1 MNRRTELINNTQG
14 NPKNKK
20 EKKKTMY
27 KRRTKKERG
36 KAVFVK
42 VTPSQ
47 TEQHMPYLRWW
58 AETGTQPTHFYT

>member
-14 NPKNKK
+14 NPKKKKKREKKKKHVQKNKK
-20 EKKKTMY
+20 EH
-27 KRRTKKERG
+27 G

-47 TEQHMPYLRWW
+47 TEQHMPYLRW
-58 AETGTQPTHFYT
+58 